1 MEFSLR
7 ETAVLIAALRCL
19 ARQSVEWVVLP
30 PDLQA
35 ILDDSPGDGGAT
47 TLAGECHD
55 LADRINNED

>member
-19 ARQSVEWVVLP
+19 ARQSGEWLLLP

-35 ILDDSPGDGGAT
+35 ILDDSPGEIA
-47 TLAGECHD
+47 TLADECHD

>member
-19 ARQSVEWVVLP
+19 ASLDAVPAGLEL
-30 PDLQA
+30 
-35 ILDDSPGDGGAT
+35 ILEDAPGDGSS
-47 TLAGECHD
+47 TLADECHD